1 MNQTMSEDRLLI
13 LDDDDLT
20 GQTIRNVAEFAGMS
34 VMVTTTPTDFFQTLQ
49 DWQPTHIAL
58 DLVMPE
64 MDGVEVLAELGDMQ
78 NSANIIITSGVG
90 EQILQAAARSAAAH
104 GLNVVGILPK
114 PFSPK
119 VFRELLQLAPE
130 HQGEGVVQP
139 QLQEASPDI
148 TEARLREAV
157 NQHAITLEY
166 QPKVE
171 CGSGALTGFEAL
183 ARWHDPELGRIPPDK
198 FIAVAEQCDL
208 IDPLTLSIFAQAI
221 DWFSHFK
228 QQGSHQAS
236 LAQSAD
242 VRMSLNI
249 SARSLPNL
257 ELFNELEKLCLDA
270 NLRPDSIMLELT
282 ETSAMDDPI
291 ASLDILTRLR
301 MKGFHLSIDDFGT
314 GFSSMLQLVR
324 MPFSEVKVDKSFV
337 MTARDSRESRLVITA
352 VTELAHSLGMKV
364 TAEGIENHAT
374 LQFLQQQ
381 GCDIAQGYY
390 IARPMPAAA
399 IDPWLKKRAQYLE
412 EQRVNTLHNLN
423 ILDTVSEQR
432 FDRITRLASR
442 LFNMPMSMVSLVDN
456 DRQWFK
462 SSTGVD
468 VCETTRAIS
477 FCTHA
482 IEQNDIFVIP
492 DALNDSRFAENPLV
506 LGAPFIRFYAGCPL
520 KAPTGEKL
528 GTLCVLDA
536 KPRIFSDQDKKL
548 LSELAIMVEEEIAT
562 NKLLAEDHLTGLL
575 NRRGFEARATQ
586 MLQLCLLRSLK
597 ASLIYID
604 LDNFKQ
610 INDSQGHQAGDDALI
625 QFSRLLVANFRESDL
640 VARVG
645 GDEFVVLL
653 VHDSADTDYVNALKR
668 LENTIREYN
677 DQVDQAIELRYS
689 NGIAHTENTI
699 DYDLQQLYAVA
710 DEEMY
715 QHKRWQNSDNPAADG
730 PNH

>member
-20 GQTIRNVAEFAGMS
+20 GQTIRNVAEFAGMC
-34 VMVTTTPTDFFQTLQ
+34 VKVTSTPTDFFQILR

-78 NSANIIITSGVG
+78 NTANIIITSGVG

-114 PFSPK
+114 PFSPRI
-119 VFRELLQLAPE
+119 FRELLQLAPE
-130 HQGEGVVQP
+130 HQGEAMVQP
-139 QLQEASPDI
+139 QAQEASPDI

-221 DWFSHFK
+221 DWFSHFR
-228 QQGSHQAS
+228 QHSSHQTS

-257 ELFNELEKLCLDA
+257 ELFNELEKLCLNA
-270 NLRPDSIMLELT
+270 NLSPDSIMLELT
-282 ETSAMDDPI
+282 ETSAMDDPV

-352 VTELAHSLGMKV
+352 VSELAHSLGMKV

-390 IARPMPAAA
+390 IARPMPAEA
-399 IDPWLKKRAQYLE
+399 IEDWLEKRARHLE
-412 EQRVNTLHNLN
+412 EERVNTLHNLN
-423 ILDTVSEQR
+423 ILDTASEQR

-520 KAPTGEKL
+520 KASTGEKL
-528 GTLCVLDA
+528 GTLCVLDT

-548 LSELAIMVEEEIAT
+548 LTELAVMVEEEIAT

-575 NRRGFEARATQ
+575 NRRGFEARAAQ

-625 QFSRLLVANFRESDL
+625 QFSKLLVANFRESDL

-653 VHDSADTDYVNALKR
+653 VHDSAETDYANALKR
-668 LENTIREYN
+668 LENTIIEYN

-689 NGIAHTENTI
+689 KGIAHTESAV
-699 DYDLQQLYAVA
+699 DYDLQQLYALA
-710 DEEMY
+710 DEQMY
-715 QHKRWQNSDNPAADG
+715 EHKRWQNTDKPSADG
-730 PNH
+730 PNN